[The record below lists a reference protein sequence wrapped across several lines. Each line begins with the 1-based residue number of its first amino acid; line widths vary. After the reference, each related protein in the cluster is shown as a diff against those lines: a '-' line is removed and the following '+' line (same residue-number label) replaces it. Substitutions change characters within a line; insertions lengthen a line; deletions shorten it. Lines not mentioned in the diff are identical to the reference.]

1 MTNELSILAHYQPT
15 TEGPSPEITE
25 RAAKSFAEFL
35 QTQGTTTSSRVQ
47 PTRTRWRRRP
57 LVVAAL
63 AGALLAAAG
72 VAIAVIGD
80 GVVYID
86 SATPITEIA
95 GLTLVVQESN
105 IGPCLEVRT
114 EDASMAGGCG
124 IDFAEPLSVGVGS
137 IGQTTFAS
145 GWAPPG
151 TTEVELTF
159 ENGDALTVTSFEVV
173 EGHDVLFFVVS
184 PLPSPGTEP
193 SLPTRAVAYGDQ
205 GHTLA
210 TIGYGEA
217 NDTDLQH
224 GD

>member
-1 MTNELSILAHYQPT
+1 MTNEMSILAQYQPP

-25 RAAKSFAEFL
+25 SATKSFAEFL
-35 QTQGTTTSSRVQ
+35 QNQGTTTSGRVK
-47 PTRTRWRRRP
+47 PTHTRWRRRP

-63 AGALLAAAG
+63 AGALLAAGG

-80 GVVYID
+80 GVVYVEP
-86 SATPITEIA
+86 ATPITETA

-114 EDASMAGGCG
+114 EDGMAGGCG

-159 ENGDALTVTSFEVV
+159 ENGEALTVTTFEVV

-184 PLPSPGTEP
+184 PVPSPGTEP

-205 GHTLA
+205 GHAVA
-210 TIGYGEA
+210 TIDYGEA
-217 NDTDLQH
+217 NDTDPQH
-224 GD
+224 SE